1 VESVEATIQELQ
13 TLLVMIDK
21 QMDAVIDA
29 AMDMEISPFAM
40 RDNTGRWVMSDLLS
54 AKAQSLS
61 SLIYLSGG
69 Y

>member
-21 QMDAVIDA
+21 QMDAVIDV
-29 AMDMEISPFAM
+29 AM
-40 RDNTGRWVMSDLLS
+40 LS